1 MDDYEVY
8 ASSFSLF
15 LGRGRADST
24 PSCLCFLSQRLL
36 RFAPP
41 RVDRLAVFCDNFIR
55 ISFLPHSTYRQEP
68 SETISFQCSVME
80 RQTQVMKGVQDQT
93 RKVRKLTDVG
103 SMQYLQYG
111 SH

>member
-1 MDDYEVY
+1 MKYMPLH
-8 ASSFSLF
+8 F
-15 LGRGRADST
+15 
-24 PSCLCFLSQRLL
+24 LCFWAGAGQTVHLPVCVSFLSVSFVL
-36 RFAPP
+36 PP

-55 ISFLPHSTYRQEP
+55 ISFLPHSTYSQEP